1 MYFKKFLFILITLSS
16 LSSYAQLQ
24 PFSQTDWHNSRMM
37 AKVTELF
44 RQSKILA
51 LSDNAHGYSLL
62 YLFLN
67 TLLQNVGTDVDY
79 LGLEI
84 SSDKQT
90 QLDQLVSGELDHFD
104 DFKHWTDTEEGK
116 AAFHLVIQTI
126 RRLNIL
132 RLHEGKPPMQVLALD
147 KPDCC
152 GGSKEWFLQRD
163 QHMYEVLKSRSN
175 NFSLRGI
182 LFLGGA
188 HLSKGQFPLPK
199 MAHRHMGAKRW
210 KTLGYLLDH
219 DEAVSQNIVRIWTEV
234 ELLAVDLWS
243 FVSLDFLAMKTIGR
257 RLLKEGLIFIPTD
270 SRAFQRAERLA
281 RSLPFTA
288 PYKVGDN
295 FDYFLRFEGTFPL
308 GDQCEA
314 ILSHPQK
321 LLRGLLIQS
330 FSLL

>member
-1 MYFKKFLFILITLSS
+1 MYFKKFLFTLITLFS

-24 PFSQTDWHNSRMM
+24 SFSEADWHNSRMM
-37 AKVTELF
+37 AKIALLF
-44 RQSKILA
+44 QESKILA
-51 LSDNAHGYSLL
+51 LADNAHGYPLL

-67 TLLQNVGTDVDY
+67 ALLQNVGTDVDY

-104 DFKHWTDTEEGK
+104 DFKHWTDTEEGE

-132 RLHEGKPPMQVLALD
+132 RLQEEKPPIQVLALD

-163 QHMYEVLKSRSN
+163 QHMYEILKSRSN

-199 MAHRHMGAKRW
+199 MAHSQKKKKKW
-210 KTLGYLLDH
+210 KTLGYLL
-219 DEAVSQNIVRIWTEV
+219 
-234 ELLAVDLWS
+234 
-243 FVSLDFLAMKTIGR
+243 
-257 RLLKEGLIFIPTD
+257 
-270 SRAFQRAERLA
+270 
-281 RSLPFTA
+281 
-288 PYKVGDN
+288 
-295 FDYFLRFEGTFPL
+295 
-308 GDQCEA
+308 
-314 ILSHPQK
+314 
-321 LLRGLLIQS
+321 
-330 FSLL
+330 